1 MAGFS
6 DYLENK
12 VLDYVLSG
20 GSVLAAWHQVPG
32 TLHGCTD

>member
-12 VLDYVLSG
+12 VLEHVFETVLIQH
-20 GSVLAAWHQVPG
+20 HQLYMRLYLP
-32 TLHGCTD
+32 